1 MTAATEAVLPELTFA
16 SSPHIRSRLDTGT
29 VMRLVCIALA
39 PAALASVYIFGLKSL
54 LVIVVSVLTC
64 VVTELLCNLVF
75 RKEITVTDG
84 SAVVTGIL
92 FAFTLPPTT
101 PLFMVV
107 IGGFLAIFVVKQLF
121 GGLGYNIFNP
131 ALAARAILLSS
142 WPVALTTWVKPV
154 KSFLAVDVVTSASP
168 LGIIKEAARA
178 GGAAVDA
185 VTSASPLGIVKGAA
199 GAGGA
204 ADSTRRYLDLF
215 LGTIPGSLGETCKIA
230 LLLGAILLLVFK
242 IIDWRI
248 PFTYIGTVAILS
260 IPMGRDPL
268 AAVLSGGLILG
279 AFFMATDP
287 VTSPTTRGGKLLFG
301 LGCGVL
307 TALIRSF
314 GGFPEGVCYSILFMN
329 CLTLLIDRYLRP
341 RVFGARTVWSW

>member
-1 MTAATEAVLPELTFA
+1 MTAATEEVLPELTFA
-16 SSPHIRSRLDTGT
+16 CSPHIRSRLDTGT
-29 VMRLVCIALA
+29 VMRLVCVSLA

-54 LVIVVSVLTC
+54 FVIVASVVTC

-75 RKEITVTDG
+75 RKDVTVTDG
-84 SAVVTGIL
+84 SAAVTGIL

-101 PLFMVV
+101 PLYMVV

-142 WPVALTTWVKPV
+142 WPVALTTWITPV

-178 GGAAVDA
+178 GGAAHW
-185 VTSASPLGIVKGAA
+185 
-199 GAGGA
+199 
-204 ADSTRRYLDLF
+204 TRSYLDLF
-215 LGTIPGSLGETCKIA
+215 LGTIPGSLGETCKVA

-248 PFTYIGTVAILS
+248 PFTYIGTVAVLS
-260 IPMGRDPL
+260 IPLGRDPL

-329 CLTLLIDRYLRP
+329 CLALLIDKYVRP
-341 RVFGARTVWSW
+341 RVFGARRAWPW